1 MNDQFANPPAMVKAS
16 ETIDELV
23 AAGKA
28 INEAINRGE
37 RLNLEKFLELGKIV
51 NKLKET
57 CQHGEFTPACFKMGL
72 SQQRV
77 SECGRA
83 AKLPAPVL
91 LQCNSIK
98 EAIEASRDK
107 PPDPVVSHDPP
118 ESEGNNGEAI
128 EAAWDKPP
136 DPVVSSDPPESEGS
150 NGTVSPDHQV
160 PLNGFFDIPRAGPK
174 TEPPPASVSPSLLCR
189 DCRIHK
195 PKSNC
200 KRCAELRKPHRQL
213 AAREPGEDDDTY
225 GNPVGPCWRSS
236 AWRKSPNTAGSC
248 QRRKTSAWSKAAGLR
263 PSVSR

>member
-1 MNDQFANPPAMVKAS
+1 MNDQFASSTAMVKAS

-57 CQHGEFTPACFKMGL
+57 CQHGEFTPACSKMGL
-72 SQQRV
+72 SQQRA

-107 PPDPVVSHDPP
+107 PPDPVVSHDLP

-136 DPVVSSDPPESEGS
+136 DPVYRFPRSPGSPKWVLRHPPCRAQ
-150 NGTVSPDHQV
+150 NGATPCLGIPFSPL
-160 PLNGFFDIPRAGPK
+160 P
-174 TEPPPASVSPSLLCR
+174 
-189 DCRIHK
+189 
-195 PKSNC
+195 
-200 KRCAELRKPHRQL
+200 
-213 AAREPGEDDDTY
+213 
-225 GNPVGPCWRSS
+225 
-236 AWRKSPNTAGSC
+236 
-248 QRRKTSAWSKAAGLR
+248 
-263 PSVSR
+263 